1 VYLHLELKTM
11 ATDRL
16 DEAVAR
22 LHYLHSLMSTVDGFL
37 DAQICEFLGNPAQY
51 LVTRAWTDQ
60 QSHTVG
66 YRQSSAAKEF
76 AASRPEGF
84 IYDNQAVEEWETVLD
99 TSTGMPG
106 PYVVRKL
113 DASPSDPGAEGL
125 TSLRQYRR
133 LGVEDARSLVIE
145 RWESRD
151 AYVAYLQ
158 TLGPGQEAGLVECYQ
173 VVDEV
178 RPA

>member
-1 VYLHLELKTM
+1 M

-22 LHYLHSLMSTVDGFL
+22 LHYLHTLMSSVDGFL
-37 DAQICEFLGNPAQY
+37 DAQICEYLGNPAQY
-51 LVTRAWTDQ
+51 LVIRAWKDQ

-66 YRQSSAAKEF
+66 YRQSQAAKEF

-84 IYDNQAVEEWETVLD
+84 IYDNQAVEEWDAVVD
-99 TSTGMPG
+99 TSNGTPG
-106 PYVVRKL
+106 DYVVRKL
-113 DASPSDPGAEGL
+113 DAASSAAGAPGL
-125 TSLRQYRR
+125 TSFRSYKR
-133 LGVEDARSLVIE
+133 LGAEDTRTLTIE
-145 RWESRD
+145 RWQSRD

-158 TLGPGQEAGLVECYQ
+158 TLGPGQETGLVECYA

-178 RPA
+178 RAG

>member
-22 LHYLHSLMSTVDGFL
+22 LHYLHTLMSTVDGFL
-37 DAQICEFLGNPAQY
+37 DAQICEYLGNPAQY
-51 LVTRAWTDQ
+51 LVIRAWRDQ

-66 YRQSSAAKEF
+66 YRQSQAAKDF
-76 AASRPEGF
+76 AASRPQGF
-84 IYDNQAVEEWETVLD
+84 IYDNQAVEEWEAAVDSFNGT
-99 TSTGMPG
+99 PG

-113 DASPSDPGAEGL
+113 DAAPTAAGAAGL
-125 TSLRQYRR
+125 TSLRVYKR
-133 LGVEDARSLVIE
+133 LGAEDARTLIIE
-145 RWESRD
+145 RWMSRD

-158 TLGPGQEAGLVECYQ
+158 TLPPGQETGLVECYA
-173 VVDEV
+173 VLDEV